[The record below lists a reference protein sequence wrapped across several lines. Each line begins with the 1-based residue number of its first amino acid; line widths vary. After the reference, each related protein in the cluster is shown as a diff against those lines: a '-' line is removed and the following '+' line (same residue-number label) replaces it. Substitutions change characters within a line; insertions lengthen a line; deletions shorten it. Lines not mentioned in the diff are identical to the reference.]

1 MNNQSQKEAIRKIE
15 EIHQKCK
22 EDLLKLQEEQN
33 AVINEFIAE
42 CEKAKM
48 EELRSKLE

>member
-1 MNNQSQKEAIRKIE
+1 MDDQSQKEAIQKIE

-33 AVINEFIAE
+33 AVIGEFIAE
-42 CEKAKM
+42 CEKNKM
-48 EELRSKLE
+48 EELRNKLE

>member
-1 MNNQSQKEAIRKIE
+1 MDDQSQKEAIQKIE
-15 EIHQKCK
+15 EIHQKCQ
-22 EDLLKLQEEQN
+22 EDLLKLQQEQN

-48 EELRSKLE
+48 EDLRKKLE

>member
-1 MNNQSQKEAIRKIE
+1 MDDQSQKEAIQKIE

-33 AVINEFIAE
+33 AVIGEFIGMR
-42 CEKAKM
+42 KK
-48 EELRSKLE
+48 